1 MPPKRYN
8 YRFGG
13 FFIDSSSLS
22 VPQILSCL
30 LLIQRKLRCLA
41 GVILRWILFLVLL
54 NSF

>member
-22 VPQILSCL
+22 VPQILLPSSVSKKAKMSGRNDFAMDSISC
-30 LLIQRKLRCLA
+30 I
-41 GVILRWILFLVLL
+41 VE
-54 NSF
+54 